1 VTTTLLVV
9 LALGLV
15 IGALLGL
22 LGGGGSILA
31 VPALVY
37 GAGLPLAEAVPTSL
51 LVVGI
56 SSAAAVL
63 PRLRQVQ
70 WRLAAIFAA
79 TGAAA
84 AFAGTAINRLLDPSL
99 VLIGFAAVMV
109 VAALRMLRSS
119 DDVGGSCALPGGGVN
134 WRGCLPKAAATGG
147 IVGVLTGLFGVGGG
161 FLIIP
166 ALTLLLGLPM
176 ATATATSLVVIVA
189 NSAAAFSAHLGDT
202 TINLPIAAAFTGAAI
217 LGSLAA
223 GRLAHRLPSRRVRRW
238 FAYVVLVVAAYVTL
252 QAVPRCSCRAVVSLY
267 VAPRRK
273 EHQGSKVLPRDPWL
287 QSVLLQLP
295 ARGVSCLSQ
304 AD

>member
-1 VTTTLLVV
+1 MSTALLVALV
-9 LALGLV
+9 LGLV

-37 GAGLPLAEAVPTSL
+37 GVNQPLAEAVPTSL

-70 WRLAAIFAA
+70 WRIAAVFGV

-84 AFAGTAINRLLDPSL
+84 AFGGAAVNRLLDPAVVL
-99 VLIGFAAVMV
+99 VGFAAVMV

-134 WRGCLPKAAATGG
+134 WRSCLPKAAASGVV
-147 IVGVLTGLFGVGGG
+147 VGFLTGLFGVGGG
-161 FLIIP
+161 FLLIP

-176 ATATATSLVVIVA
+176 AAAVATSLIVIVL
-189 NSAAAFSAHLGDT
+189 NSAAGSAAHLGDAS
-202 TINLPIAAAFTGAAI
+202 IDVSIAVAFTGAAVV
-217 LGSLAA
+217 GSLAA
-223 GRLAHRLPSRRVRRW
+223 GRIAPRLPGERLRRW
-238 FAYVVLVVAAYVTL
+238 FAYLVLAVAAYVLAQTVL
-252 QAVPRCSCRAVVSLY
+252 
-267 VAPRRK
+267 
-273 EHQGSKVLPRDPWL
+273 HQGAV
-287 QSVLLQLP
+287 
-295 ARGVSCLSQ
+295 G
-304 AD
+304 

>member
-1 VTTTLLVV
+1 MTATLLVV

-119 DDVGGSCALPGGGVN
+119 DDLGGSCALPGGGVN
-134 WRGCLPKAAATGG
+134 WRSCLPKAAASGVV
-147 IVGVLTGLFGVGGG
+147 VGLLTGLFGVGGG

-189 NSAAAFSAHLGDT
+189 NSAAAFTAHLGDT
-202 TINLPIAAAFTGAAI
+202 TINLPIAAAFTAAAI

-238 FAYVVLVVAAYVTL
+238 FAYLVLVVAAYVTL
-252 QAVPRCSCRAVVSLY
+252 QAVPAVLV
-267 VAPRRK
+267 
-273 EHQGSKVLPRDPWL
+273 
-287 QSVLLQLP
+287 
-295 ARGVSCLSQ
+295 
-304 AD
+304 